1 MAFDFSGQ
9 RAPKRISLTPMID
22 VVFLLLVFFMLAAR
36 FGADSEISLKA
47 AGRDASGYQGA
58 PRLVELRPGG
68 ITLNGTPVSREALV
82 EALRP
87 LMPAPDAL
95 VVLRAR
101 DGADVQ
107 GLVDVI
113 EALQAGGI
121 TTLALAEAPE

>member
-1 MAFDFSGQ
+1 
-9 RAPKRISLTPMID
+9 MID

-36 FGADSEISLKA
+36 FGADSAISLKA

-68 ITLNGTPVSREALV
+68 LTLNGIAVTREDLAARL
-82 EALRP
+82 AP
-87 LMPAPDAL
+87 LMPTPDAL

-101 DGADVQ
+101 DGAEVQ

-113 EALQAGGI
+113 ETLKAGGI